1 VKRLLTLTLGLVIAA
16 AAFYLAV
23 SNRQPPSVASEA
35 PGAEIDRA
43 SRAKLERVL
52 EEAETRGEK

>member
-1 VKRLLTLTLGLVIAA
+1 MKRLLALTFGLVIAA
-16 AAFYLAV
+16 AALFLAV
-23 SNRQPPSVASEA
+23 SNRQPPSVAAKA

>member
-1 VKRLLTLTLGLVIAA
+1 MRLVALTFGLALAA
-16 AAFYLAV
+16 AALYLFV
-23 SNRQPPSVASEA
+23 SSGRPPPVASEP

-52 EEAETRGEK
+52 EEAETQGED